1 MASIKDAQINQKPGT
16 SSKWLS
22 EPAIWGHGS
31 LLVRI
36 TPAGERL
43 FYFRYNTS
51 DNKRDTMQIGT
62 YDRNGE
68 NGHLTL
74 ADARARAQELASLH
88 KSGIHDVRAYLD
100 SLDADRLAERRAEQT
115 RLARIRAEEEA
126 EAARL
131 AARRTVRDAFNHWNS
146 VELAKR
152 KDGGASV
159 VRMFNA
165 NVFPYIGEKCIADL
179 TRGDILEV
187 IDHIRARGAV
197 EMGRET
203 FTCIRQL
210 LRFAHAR
217 EWINSEPTAPLNKR
231 SIFGQ
236 KNMRERWLTEVEITE
251 IAQKLPSAGLLKST
265 ELAVWIALSTCC
277 RIGELMTARWEH
289 VDLEAGTWYIPD
301 TKNGKAHTV
310 YLSQFS
316 AEQFRQL
323 QIISGRSVW
332 CYPNTSNTDHVN
344 EKSATKQIVDRQRDG
359 EEKILTN
366 RSKHFN
372 ALNLPGGKW
381 RPHDLRR
388 TGATMMTMLG
398 VIPEVAERCLNHTEE
413 NKIKR
418 TYQRYTYANEM
429 REAWRALGIRLELLV
444 NDEENVTGS
453 KKQSHE

>member
-1 MASIKDAQINQKPGT
+1 MAKITDAQINQKYEEAT
-16 SSKWLS
+16 KWLS
-22 EPAIWGHGS
+22 ETVIWGHGS
-31 LLVRI
+31 LLIRI
-36 TPAGERL
+36 TPRERL
-43 FYFRYNTS
+43 IYFRYTTS
-51 DNKRDTMQIGT
+51 NGKRDTMQIGT
-62 YDRNGE
+62 YRKGAS
-68 NGHLTL
+68 GYLTL
-74 ADARARAQELASLH
+74 ADARARAQELAALH
-88 KSGIHDVRAYLD
+88 KSGIHDIRAHLE
-100 SLDADRLAERRAEQT
+100 SLDADRLAERQAAQN
-115 RLARIRAEEEA
+115 RLAQERAAEEA
-126 EAARL
+126 ETARL
-131 AARRTVRDAFNHWNS
+131 AARKTVRDAFNHWNS
-146 VELAKR
+146 VELTKR

-179 TRGDILEV
+179 TRGDVLEV

-251 IAQKLPSAGLLKST
+251 LSKKLPAAGLLRTT

-289 VDLEAGTWYIPD
+289 VDLEAGTWYVPD
-301 TKNGKAHTV
+301 TKNGRAHTV

-323 QIISGRSVW
+323 RIVNGRSAW

-366 RSKHFN
+366 RSKHFS
-372 ALNLPGGKW
+372 ALTLPGGKW

-388 TGATMMTMLG
+388 TGATMMTILG

-429 REAWRALGIRLELLV
+429 REAWRLLGERLALLTNTDLS
-444 NDEENVTGS
+444 NVIVMPTR
-453 KKQSHE
+453 KAIP